1 MTIEQFTKSS
11 RPVTVIIN
19 IANPVAIKL
28 AKILLE
34 QGSRLLIIDKITQAK
49 RQLLGDLLV
58 RADCLFVDAES
69 IFKNIEKFKKI
80 DYVYYFL
87 SQLSSG
93 STYPEIFPENMEIQK
108 VSHKDFIRESNRLDA
123 YLKLSSSFDAVFTMI
138 TSGYVSQLL
147 EALPEANAQL
157 QRYAESLVTEY
168 VERNNVNARIAR
180 VGELIGRDADLAS
193 PTYVARLVREV
204 ILRRKINVF
213 GDGMQQ
219 NFLVHTEDAVYAI
232 LKAAFSPE
240 AKGRTY
246 LVAYPHPFT
255 SLSVAYQL
263 LELTSEEREVVFNEV
278 LPQHDHVS
286 KLRDMC
292 LAPAASALGW
302 EPQVRLDQALA
313 ETVSVLAHQLD
324 RPWKQVGVDKIDDEE
339 SAAAKEHSTKET
351 RNAGKTTIVSGAEG
365 IKYSAYQ
372 QLVANPLLRLLSITK
387 PTTRVT
393 TPAQK
398 QQKTKKILGII
409 VALLVTILVTP
420 YIHFAITSYRVY
432 ALAKQI
438 RSDLTALDSSRFPD
452 YAKQM
457 PKLVDG
463 LVRDY
468 RAVWYLKSIPKI
480 GDWYIASGDLVYGGQ
495 SMATSAAVV
504 LDTADPVLTIAQGLA
519 AVNANE
525 VIPTTRQD
533 YQPQIAH
540 IISKE
545 TSIIQANQDAKI
557 GNTRLQR
564 LDVAAFPAAMQAMLY
579 KLKGYSLQYATTID
593 ELARVYDLIPYLLG
607 YKDKRTYFIMVQNET
622 EIRATGGWFT
632 SYAVL
637 NVENGQ
643 IEKLQVNDVYNFD
656 GSITGVPAP
665 LDMQRALGV
674 KTMKLSLSNWDPAMD
689 VTSKQIT
696 QLLSQSGKSNQ
707 NDVTIAMTFQVVKEI
722 LAVVGG
728 VQVDGLGEVNANN
741 LYDRVGQ
748 LHSDFV
754 PGSQEKTSVLSTF
767 LPGLVDKIAAA
778 PLAQKQAVM
787 QVLAKAIA
795 QHSIMIYSDN
805 TEIRTRVLDYFST
818 YRTVRAKDNPLFVV
832 DWNWGGNKAN
842 RYIKRSMDVLLDEES
857 HKATLTLLYT
867 NDSKTDGYP
876 EGTYVNMQRIYYP
889 KEFTY
894 LMSSGFTKVPSLY
907 RTADGVPYLLA
918 EGRVKKQ
925 ETKSFFV
932 EFSLSSVP
940 ATLNLYK
947 QSGFDVE
954 VARVMIK
961 RAASSAV
968 TEKQLQDYG
977 FTQDNGVWV
986 KTYVRKEDVSIRLT
1000 GQ

>member
-11 RPVTVIIN
+11 RPVTVIVN

-34 QGSRLLIIDKITQAK
+34 QGSRLMIIDKITQVK

-93 STYPEIFPENMEIQK
+93 STYPEIYPENMEIQK

-123 YLKLSSSFDAVFTMI
+123 YLKLTSSFDAVFTMV

-157 QRYAESLVTEY
+157 QRYAESLVVEF
-168 VERNNVNARIAR
+168 VERNSVNARIVR
-180 VGELIGRDADLAS
+180 VGELIGRDADLTS

-204 ILRRKINVF
+204 ILRRKVNVF

-219 NFLVHTEDAVYAI
+219 NFLIHTEDAVYAI

-246 LVAYPHPFT
+246 LAAYPHPFT

-278 LPQHDHVS
+278 LPQHDHVA

-292 LAPAASALGW
+292 LAPAAGALGW

-313 ETVSVLAHQLD
+313 ETVSALAHQLD
-324 RPWKQVGVDKIDDEE
+324 RPWKQVGVDKIEDEE
-339 SAAAKEHSTKET
+339 SSDTQNQAKNDAVGPNKVS
-351 RNAGKTTIVSGAEG
+351 RVSGVEG
-365 IKYSAYQ
+365 IKFTAYQ
-372 QLVANPLLRLLSITK
+372 KFVANPLLRLLSITK

-393 TPAQK
+393 TPIQK
-398 QQKTKKILGII
+398 QQKTKKIIGVI
-409 VALLVTILVTP
+409 VAILVTVLVTP

-438 RSDLTALDSSRFPD
+438 RTDLALLDSSRFPT
-452 YAKQM
+452 YAQQM

-463 LVRDY
+463 IVRDY
-468 RAVWYLKSIPKI
+468 RAVWYLKSIPKV
-480 GDWYIASGDLVYGGQ
+480 GDWYTASGDLVYGGQ
-495 SMATSAAVV
+495 SMAASASVV
-504 LDTADPVLTIAQGLA
+504 LDAAGPALSIAQGLA
-519 AVNANE
+519 SVKANE

-533 YQPQIAH
+533 YQAQIAQ
-540 IISKE
+540 IIGKE
-545 TSIIQANQDAKI
+545 TAIIQANQDAKI

-564 LDVAAFPAAMQAMLY
+564 LDVTKFPASTQSILY
-579 KLKGYSLQYATTID
+579 KLKGYSLQYASTVD

-607 YKDKRTYFIMVQNET
+607 YKDKRSYFIMVQNET

-632 SYAVL
+632 SYATL

-643 IEKLQVNDVYNFD
+643 VEKLHVNDVYNFD

-665 LDMQRALGV
+665 LDLQRALGV

-689 VTSKQIT
+689 VTAKQVT
-696 QLLSQSGKSNQ
+696 QLLSQSGKANQ
-707 NDVTIAMTFQVVKEI
+707 NDLTIAMTFQVVKD
-722 LAVVGG
+722 LLNVVGG
-728 VQVDGLGEVNANN
+728 VQLDGLGEVNASN

-754 PGSQEKTSVLSTF
+754 PGSQEKTSALSAF
-767 LPGLVDKIAAA
+767 LPALVDKMAAA
-778 PLAQKQAVM
+778 PLAQKQAIM
-787 QVLAKAIA
+787 QVFAKAIA
-795 QHSIMIYSDN
+795 QHSVMIYSDN
-805 TEIRTRVLDYFST
+805 SEVRTRILDYFST
-818 YRTVRAKDNPLFVV
+818 YRTVKAKDNPLFVV

-857 HKATLTLLYT
+857 RKATLSMTYT

-876 EGTYVNMQRIYYP
+876 EGKYVNMQRIYYP

-894 LMSSGFTKVPSLY
+894 LSATGFVKTPSLY
-907 RTADGVPYLLA
+907 KTSEGVTYLLA
-918 EGRVKKQ
+918 EGRVLKQ
-925 ETKSFFV
+925 ETKTFAV
-932 EFSLSSVP
+932 EFSMSSIP
-940 ATLNLYK
+940 TTLNLYK

-961 RAASSAV
+961 QAASSTV

-977 FTQDNGVWV
+977 FTQDNGIWV
-986 KTYVRKEDVSIRLT
+986 KTYVRKEDIVVKLV
-1000 GQ
+1000 Q